1 VSPVV
6 NNIHDRLQGVY
17 TSSEISYL
25 TRLIVEKV
33 FGVSYYNFCLDKNSN
48 LSIPLNAKLEEILV
62 RLEKGEPI
70 QYVLEEAYF
79 YGNTFRVNKNV
90 LIPRPETEE
99 LVEWIILDNVDN
111 AVNVLDIGT
120 GSGCI
125 AISLALNMQS
135 SDVHAWDVSKDA
147 LDVAK
152 YNADCLKAD
161 VEFKLQ
167 DVFDEYPKTTRF
179 DVVVSNPP
187 YVCEKEKVEMDDNV
201 LQYEPREALFV
212 SDEQPLIFYERI
224 ADIGLELLNDSGILY
239 FEINRFM
246 GNRIE
251 KMLRSKGYGD
261 VIIRNDISGNPR
273 MIKAFKLNNEGR

>member
-1 VSPVV
+1 MSPVV

>member
-1 VSPVV
+1 MSPVV
-6 NNIHDRLQGVY
+6 KNIHDRLQGVY

-179 DVVVSNPP
+179 DVIVSNPP

-201 LQYEPREALFV
+201 LQYEPHEALFV

-239 FEINRFM
+239 FEINRVM

-261 VIIRNDISGNPR
+261 VIIRKDISGNPR